1 MQSIVAMASLN
12 TMKCALANIPFGG
25 GKGGVKINPLNY
37 SKNELEAITRAYT
50 SELIKK
56 GFIGA

>member
-1 MQSIVAMASLN
+1 
-12 TMKCALANIPFGG
+12 MKCALANIPFGG